1 MGYGQ
6 NLNVPNFTTGEL
18 IKNLFK
24 LIKRVFLHLKKGL
37 PFVGYDIKILDHEGK
52 SLEELGPNLLGRI
65 VVKLPLPPGEL
76 NY

>member
-24 LIKRVFLHLKKGL
+24 LIKSF
-37 PFVGYDIKILDHEGK
+37 P
-52 SLEELGPNLLGRI
+52 
-65 VVKLPLPPGEL
+65 
-76 NY
+76 